1 MRILVESSRRI
12 LESGFWKYT
21 LGLTC
26 GLAHQVLQRCWR
38 TRRRHLVNE
47 INAWTVYKQNICLL
61 VGSLR
66 CKVWGQIFVIAFNFK
81 TCTQITTKNSQ
92 TLQKT
97 LVTAI
102 SLHIFDSE
110 LSRSVQTSKLGCR
123 YNLMAVLTTLL
134 KNFFF
139 LEKSYS
145 QVPLMLSH
153 ESLTN
158 PIFWEK

>member
-1 MRILVESSRRI
+1 MRFLVESSRRI
-12 LESGFWKYT
+12 LESGILKYT
-21 LGLTC
+21 LGLTY
-26 GLAHQVLQRCWR
+26 GLAHQVLQRC
-38 TRRRHLVNE
+38 RRSRWRHLVNG
-47 INAWTVYKQNICLL
+47 INAGTVYKQNICHL
-61 VGSLR
+61 VGLLR

-81 TCTQITTKNSQ
+81 TCTQNIAKNSQ

-134 KNFFF
+134 KKNFF

-153 ESLTN
+153 ESLPN